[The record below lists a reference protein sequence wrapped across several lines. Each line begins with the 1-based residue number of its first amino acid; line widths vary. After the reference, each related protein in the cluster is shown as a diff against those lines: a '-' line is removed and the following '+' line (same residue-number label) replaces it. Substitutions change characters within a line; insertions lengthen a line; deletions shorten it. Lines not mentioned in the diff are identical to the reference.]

1 MFNNTLDTVA
11 LVAVAGGEAVA
22 DGGGGQQA
30 GEEDVRIREGLRLG
44 GGVEDVVGVLLDGQ
58 GVVLHG
64 QGIAKSRNGEEHVVE
79 ALHHDC

>member
-1 MFNNTLDTVA
+1 MDTVA

-30 GEEDVRIREGLRLG
+30 REEDVRIRECLRLG

-64 QGIAKSRNGEEHVVE
+64 QGIAKSRNGEEHVV
-79 ALHHDC
+79 